1 MSNYC
6 VIGSGRQG
14 TSTAYDI
21 IKNLSPSRLDL
32 IDANQ
37 ENLDSFKI
45 SFEKYLKGFF
55 SWKEHDTVSYTHLT
69 LPTKA

>member
-32 IDANQ
+32 IDSNQ
-37 ENLDSFKI
+37 ENLDSCYKKLTSLTDFKSITLNCIDI
-45 SFEKYLKGFF
+45 SDKDSL
-55 SWKEHDTVSYTHLT
+55 S
-69 LPTKA
+69 